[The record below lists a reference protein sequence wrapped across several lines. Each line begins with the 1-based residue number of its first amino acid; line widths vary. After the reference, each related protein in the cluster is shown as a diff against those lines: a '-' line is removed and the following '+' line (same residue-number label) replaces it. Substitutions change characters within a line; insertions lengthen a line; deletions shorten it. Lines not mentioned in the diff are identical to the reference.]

1 MAKNPSLT
9 VEVDDQDFQRFTQS
23 FNAFIDQLKKMTE
36 QWKKI
41 SESIDKSAKSTQA
54 LNTTLSSLWQNVNKV
69 RDSSH
74 KITKE
79 IFKWGTL
86 ITGIGAL
93 LGGGALF
100 GMNRIANTVMEQRKR
115 LLGLGGGD
123 YGQMRAVETFGK
135 SLLDDPDAALA
146 NIAKG
151 KFGLGTKQGL
161 ALSMAGISE
170 KDIKEKSAS
179 ELLLD
184 YLKRTEQYL
193 KTIKDPQMVMPSAQ
207 ARNIT
212 SMISEAEIIRLH
224 GPQSHQFL
232 EDVEKNVKAQRGR
245 LTDADLQAWDRFWQA
260 IRNYGLTIETEWMKQ
275 LSPLAAAMAKVSE
288 GFANVTSAFIDM
300 PVIAAGI
307 HKLAG
312 WMDWFG
318 TFLSKDETKKALEDF
333 LKRISFGA
341 SGYREWQEQQGLV
354 PHDAPPSL
362 FQRYENWLFNKP
374 SASAAPRAPT
384 SGPAAPTT
392 GPSAWQSF
400 TAESNNNSDCQ
411 HLRQLEV
418 ALVLLCPFQ
427 WGLGLHSFQLPH
439 RSHPRTASR
448 LLLIGWF
455 LHWGHRGV
463 RCEG

>member
-275 LSPLAAAMAKVSE
+275 LSPLAAAMA
-288 GFANVTSAFIDM
+288 
-300 PVIAAGI
+300 
-307 HKLAG
+307 
-312 WMDWFG
+312 
-318 TFLSKDETKKALEDF
+318 
-333 LKRISFGA
+333 
-341 SGYREWQEQQGLV
+341 
-354 PHDAPPSL
+354 
-362 FQRYENWLFNKP
+362 
-374 SASAAPRAPT
+374 
-384 SGPAAPTT
+384 
-392 GPSAWQSF
+392 
-400 TAESNNNSDCQ
+400 
-411 HLRQLEV
+411 
-418 ALVLLCPFQ
+418 
-427 WGLGLHSFQLPH
+427 
-439 RSHPRTASR
+439 
-448 LLLIGWF
+448 
-455 LHWGHRGV
+455 
-463 RCEG
+463 